1 MTTDP
6 IAGIYH
12 RHMNV
17 LSAVSVT
24 DDDVRLHLIG
34 FSLKLAMAEYAEEL
48 SERMAQPSADCVDQ
62 QIAEHNAAQIERLNE
77 WMAEYAPAE
86 YVSPDDTGTCVL
98 RLLGELRK
106 VRAEALWNRRE
117 LDAVADER
125 DASDLRCAELEAE
138 IADLKQQL
146 TGLVANKLAQEQSI
160 RNYQGDVASLRAQLA
175 AAVPSGRGNGAGLVH
190 DFDGVVVNPPTVAAT
205 GYPTPILTAEEAA
218 QQAGV
223 AAPSWHDKVRM
234 SFAAD
239 TQMLEWYDSIH
250 AGRNTFRQLPKAVR
264 WQLVEMVITSLRN
277 PETGKLPTADEFNKG
292 RPDWMSMAA
301 ATAVTFGN
309 GKWQSI
315 IDKVVGA

>member
-48 SERMAQPSADCVDQ
+48 ARMAQPSADCVDQ

-125 DASDLRCAELEAE
+125 DASDLRCAELEVE
-138 IADLKQQL
+138 IADLKKQL
-146 TGLVANKLAQEQSI
+146 TGLVANKAAQEQCI

-175 AAVPSGRGNGAGLVH
+175 AAVPTVSGNGAGLLR

-205 GYPTPILTAEEAA
+205 GYPLPILTAEEAA

-234 SFAAD
+234 AFAAD

-250 AGRNTFRQLPKAVR
+250 AGRNTFRQLPKPVR
-264 WQLVEMVITSLRN
+264 WQLIAFVISSLRN
-277 PETGKLPTADEFNKG
+277 PESGEWPALSEFDKLRPGWMPTG
-292 RPDWMSMAA
+292 AA
-301 ATAVTFGN
+301 IVVTFGN